1 MDTKAL
7 RQKILD
13 LAIRGKLVPQDP
25 NDEPASVLLGRIR
38 QQKQQMVKEGKLKPK
53 DIKNDSVIFVGEDN
67 LHYEKFADGS
77 VKCIEDEIPFDL
89 PDGWAWAKIN
99 TIAFVTKLAG
109 FEYTKNIAP
118 GLCEDGIPLFKGK
131 NVQNS
136 TIVYEFESFIPE
148 SVSDEL
154 QRSQVTKKCI
164 LTPYVG
170 TIGNIGIHNRP
181 GKYHLGSNVG
191 KIELYNDNVVL
202 LEEYVVAYLQSGFG
216 YQQLTKHMKATAQA
230 SISIEAIR
238 DVYLPIPP
246 ANEQLRMW
254 SALSNALAMIERIE
268 NTELDITNLIK
279 STKSKVLDLAIRGKL
294 VPQDP
299 NDEPASVLLER
310 IRAEKEELI
319 KQGKIKRDKKESVIF
334 RGEDNSYY
342 EKIGD
347 DVRCI
352 DEEIPF
358 DIPDTWEWVRLENCC
373 SKEIRR
379 GKSPKYTER
388 SGTLVF
394 AQKCNTKYNGIDVGL
409 ALYLDE
415 DTLSRYPADEYMQDG
430 DVVVNS
436 TGMGTLGR
444 VGIYCATDNH
454 LGLPIVPDSHVTV
467 IRVAH
472 NIQAFYMYAFIKA
485 DQREIEKKGEGST
498 NQKELKPLTLK
509 EMLIPIPPYS
519 EQERIAAAITAAFS
533 TISALEKSLN

>member
-25 NDEPASVLLGRIR
+25 NDEPASVLLERIR
-38 QQKQQMVKEGKLKPK
+38 AEKQQMVKEGKLKAK
-53 DIKNDSVIFVGEDN
+53 DIKNDTIIYVGEDN
-67 LHYEKFADGS
+67 LHYEKFQDGS
-77 VKCIEDEIPFDL
+77 VKCIEDEIPFEL
-89 PDGWAWAKIN
+89 PEGWEWTKIN

-118 GLCEDGIPLFKGK
+118 NLCENGIPLFKGK

-136 TIVYEFESFIPE
+136 TIVYKFESFIPE

-154 QRSQVTKKCI
+154 QRSQITKKCI

-202 LEEYVVAYLQSGFG
+202 LEEYVVAYLKSDFG

-238 DVYLPIPP
+238 DVYLPVPP
-246 ANEQLRMW
+246 AKEQLRMW
-254 SALSNALAMIERIE
+254 EALSNALAMIERIE

-279 STKSKVLDLAIRGKL
+279 STKSKILDLAIRGQL

-319 KQGKIKRDKKESVIF
+319 KQGKIKRDKKESIIYK
-334 RGEDNSYY
+334 GEDNSYY
-342 EKIGD
+342 ATIEGTSVAISEYLGFELPIGWTWITLGDIALVTSGKTPKSIQLSISGEVPYFKVADMNVQGNELYMQHSDNYVNESYSGPIFEKGSFIFPKNGGAVLTNKKRILLQPSVVD
-347 DVRCI
+347 LNTGVFTPSHLI
-352 DEEIPF
+352 DSKFAFYLFTSIDFSKIYKGAVIPTVDSSVIRNLIYAMPPLEEQKRIASAITTIFTKIEEI
-358 DIPDTWEWVRLENCC
+358 EN
-373 SKEIRR
+373 
-379 GKSPKYTER
+379 
-388 SGTLVF
+388 
-394 AQKCNTKYNGIDVGL
+394 
-409 ALYLDE
+409 AL
-415 DTLSRYPADEYMQDG
+415 
-430 DVVVNS
+430 
-436 TGMGTLGR
+436 
-444 VGIYCATDNH
+444 
-454 LGLPIVPDSHVTV
+454 
-467 IRVAH
+467 
-472 NIQAFYMYAFIKA
+472 F
-485 DQREIEKKGEGST
+485 
-498 NQKELKPLTLK
+498 
-509 EMLIPIPPYS
+509 
-519 EQERIAAAITAAFS
+519 
-533 TISALEKSLN
+533 

>member
-1 MDTKAL
+1 MSRL
-7 RQKILD
+7 HCR
-13 LAIRGKLVPQDP
+13 
-25 NDEPASVLLGRIR
+25 
-38 QQKQQMVKEGKLKPK
+38 
-53 DIKNDSVIFVGEDN
+53 DN

-89 PDGWAWAKIN
+89 PEGWAWAKIN

-118 GLCEDGIPLFKGK
+118 SLCEDGIPLFKGK

-154 QRSQVTKKCI
+154 QRSQVTQKCI

-279 STKSKVLDLAIRGKL
+279 STKSKILDLAIRGQL

-319 KQGKIKRDKKESVIF
+319 KQGKIKRDKKESFIF

-342 EKIGD
+342 LNNGTSA
-347 DVRCI
+347 I
-352 DEEIPF
+352 DISAELPF
-358 DIPDTWEWVRLENCC
+358 DIPASWCWEKLKDIVMINPRNKLDDNTDVAFIPMPLIEDGYSGHHTSEIRKWKEVKTGFTHFQEGDVGVAKITPCFENRKSVIFENLNNGYGAGTTELYVFRPYGKTILPQYLLAYMKSAQFIENGKHSFAGAVGQQRV
-373 SKEIRR
+373 SKE
-379 GKSPKYTER
+379 YVEN
-388 SGTLVF
+388 VYF
-394 AQKCNTKYNGIDVGL
+394 
-409 ALYLDE
+409 
-415 DTLSRYPADEYMQDG
+415 
-430 DVVVNS
+430 
-436 TGMGTLGR
+436 
-444 VGIYCATDNH
+444 
-454 LGLPIVPDSHVTV
+454 
-467 IRVAH
+467 
-472 NIQAFYMYAFIKA
+472 
-485 DQREIEKKGEGST
+485 
-498 NQKELKPLTLK
+498 
-509 EMLIPIPPYS
+509 PIPPID
-519 EQERIAAAITAAFS
+519 EQKRIVHQLTIAFEYLNV
-533 TISALEKSLN
+533 ISDALT

>member
-533 TISALEKSLN
+533 TISAMEKSLN